1 MLRELFGS
9 LLLAGQAATDI
20 GYYLPSGQLDAL
32 DRFVLIG
39 DA

>member
-1 MLRELFGS
+1 MLREPFGS
-9 LLLAGQAATDI
+9 LLIDGEPATDV

>member
-1 MLRELFGS
+1 MVCELFGS
-9 LLLAGQAATDI
+9 LLIAGESAMDV

-32 DRFVLIG
+32 DRLVLIG

>member
-9 LLLAGQAATDI
+9 LLLAGKAATDV
-20 GYYLPSGQLDAL
+20 GYYLKSRQLAAL
-32 DRFVLIG
+32 DRLVFIR